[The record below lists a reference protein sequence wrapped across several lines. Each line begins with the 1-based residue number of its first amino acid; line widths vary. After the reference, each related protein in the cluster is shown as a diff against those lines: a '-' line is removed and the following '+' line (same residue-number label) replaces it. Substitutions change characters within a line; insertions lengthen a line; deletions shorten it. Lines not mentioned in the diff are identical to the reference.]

1 MLLVRLGLRRGEV
14 AALQLSDIDWRR
26 GEIVIRGKGRR
37 LDRLP
42 LPVDV
47 GEALIAYL
55 RLGRRRIACPSVF
68 LRVQAPLGALSS
80 QGIGDLLFK
89 ACRRV
94 QLPRIGAHRLRHT
107 AATHMLR
114 RGASL
119 SEIAQVLR
127 HRSLLT
133 TAIYAKVDRAA
144 LRLLAQP
151 WPGEC
156 R

>member
-1 MLLVRLGLRRGEV
+1 M
-14 AALQLSDIDWRR
+14 AQLSSALRATHPAEGSTR
-26 GEIVIRGKGRR
+26 GLFSLAARGKFS
-37 LDRLP
+37 
-42 LPVDV
+42 
-47 GEALIAYL
+47 IAPGYL
-55 RLGRRRIACPSVF
+55 RLSRRRIASPSVF

-80 QGIGDLLFK
+80 QAIGDLLYK
-89 ACRRV
+89 ACRRA

-133 TAIYAKVDRAA
+133 TAIYAKVDRTA

-151 WPGEC
+151 WPGDC